1 LSAEA
6 KNIPN
11 EVSEARTKNID
22 LAFQYWFPRMDPTRG
37 PMEIRKLLLRR
48 TKEKLLHTGESEEA
62 TATET
67 YRSAYDRFDNFLSQD
82 RPRYLSRPAHFLLAR
97 GAMAMP

>member
-11 EVSEARTKNID
+11 EVSEAWTKNID
-22 LAFQYWFPRMDPTRG
+22 LAFHWFPRMDPTRG
-37 PMEIRKLLLRR
+37 PMEIRKLVLRR
-48 TKEKLLHTGESEEA
+48 WKEKLLHTGESEEA

-67 YRSAYDRFDNFLSQD
+67 YRSAYDQFDNFLS
-82 RPRYLSRPAHFLLAR
+82 RGAARFLLAR
-97 GAMAMP
+97 GLMAMP